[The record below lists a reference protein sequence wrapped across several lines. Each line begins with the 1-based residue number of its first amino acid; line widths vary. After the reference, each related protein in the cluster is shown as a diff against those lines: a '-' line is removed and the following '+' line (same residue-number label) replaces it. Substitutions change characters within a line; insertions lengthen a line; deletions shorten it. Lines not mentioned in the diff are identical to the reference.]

1 MKREP
6 LSHERVFSD
15 EVYAD
20 DYARGHWRMAEKFGL
35 EYTKKLNTQGFEGGR
50 ILDVGCG
57 YGATNLVLAKEFVS
71 SEITG
76 IDLSEPLL
84 EVARA
89 KANESDF
96 GSRVRFEK
104 ADVHEIPFEDN
115 SFEVVLNVNMVHLV
129 EHPIQMLNEI
139 ERVLIPQGFLYIAD
153 LRRSWLGL
161 LEVEIKSGLSVA
173 EAKKLFA
180 SSDLRPGGFSW
191 GLLWWKYEGKR

>member
-15 EVYAD
+15 EVYAE

-57 YGATNLVLAKEFVS
+57 FGATNLVLAKEFVS

-89 KANESDF
+89 KANESNF

-180 SSDLRPGGFSW
+180 SSDLRLGRFSW